1 VGGGGD
7 GAGAVAEVVLDLAEG
22 LVVGEVDQA
31 LGHLAQ
37 LRLGPLAEGG
47 QPGLDAGFTV
57 IGGRRR
63 GRSGGS

>member
-1 VGGGGD
+1 VGQ
-7 GAGAVAEVVLDLAEG
+7 VAQVVLDLAEG
-22 LVVGEVDQA
+22 LVLGEVDQA

-37 LRLGPLAEGG
+37 PGLGLLAEGG
-47 QPGLDAGFTV
+47 QQGLDAGLTV